1 MSSNLCVNPIRD
13 ALSRPR
19 MRTYE
24 HAAKGDVELAL
35 KLYAW
40 NAQLSAAL
48 LVPLHICEVVVRNSI
63 AETLEKVY
71 EKEWHK
77 SNGFQRSLPT
87 DMKRLLEKG
96 MEKAGGNASVD
107 KLIPELSFSFWQKMF
122 TKRFD
127 QRLWNKYLLISF
139 PKINSKIS
147 VQELRSNL
155 FDDLEE
161 VKSLRNRIAHHE
173 PIFHKRI
180 NDYLFK
186 MNKLVSFRCEDT
198 AQWLMSNQ
206 QVLMLTRENPLQK
219 K

>member
-1 MSSNLCVNPIRD
+1 
-13 ALSRPR
+13 
-19 MRTYE
+19 
-24 HAAKGDVELAL
+24 
-35 KLYAW
+35 
-40 NAQLSAAL
+40 
-48 LVPLHICEVVVRNSI
+48 
-63 AETLEKVY
+63 
-71 EKEWHK
+71 
-77 SNGFQRSLPT
+77 
-87 DMKRLLEKG
+87 

-122 TKRFD
+122 TRRFD
-127 QRLWNKYLLISF
+127 QRLWNKYLLTSF

-147 VQELRSNL
+147 VQELRGDL
-155 FDDLEE
+155 FNDLEE

-173 PIFHKRI
+173 PIFRKRI
-180 NDYLFK
+180 DYCLFK